1 MEFEHVGNALCLE
14 LTNSI
19 PDRASGDRDWLAD
32 PATAADWIG
41 SLDLDLDRG
50 ADLAEQDLA
59 EQDLAELRK
68 FREHVFDVFDA
79 LASGG
84 SVPQRS
90 LDTITEAH
98 ARSLQKFGF
107 RAPDGPSDTAGRIAP
122 LVRDW
127 PDTWS
132 TKALIALFAQSA
144 IDELTGTRLDR
155 LKSCPSCHW
164 LFIDTSRNR
173 SRRWCSMQTCGG
185 RDKALRHYR
194 RTRP

>member
-1 MEFEHVGNALCLE
+1 MGNALCLE

-32 PATAADWIG
+32 PATAADWMS
-41 SLDLDLDRG
+41 SLDLDRD
-50 ADLAEQDLA
+50 ADFAER
-59 EQDLAELRK
+59 DLAELRK

-84 SVPQRS
+84 RVPQRS

-98 ARSLQKFGF
+98 ARSLQKFAF
-107 RAPDGPSDTAGRIAP
+107 RAPAGPSDGTAP

-132 TKALIALFAQSA
+132 AKALIALFAQSA

-155 LKSCPSCHW
+155 LKSCPSCRW

-194 RTRP
+194 RTRG